1 MIDQAFEPK
10 LVAAM
15 KFALDEV
22 CRNLPARYNT
32 HDCRRFVAA
41 KIIEHVKSGVES
53 PESLVSAGRVAV
65 AEMITLHGRQA
76 A

>member
-10 LVAAM
+10 LLAAM
-15 KFALDEV
+15 RFALDEV
-22 CRNLPARYNT
+22 CRNLPPRYND
-32 HDCRRFVAA
+32 HDCRSFVAA
-41 KIIEHVKSGVES
+41 KLIEHVKSGEES
-53 PESLVSAGRVAV
+53 TESLVGAGRVAV